1 MNQIEKLIE
10 ELCPNGVEYK
20 PLGELGTFSRGGGLQ
35 KKDFTESGVGCIH
48 YGQIYTH
55 YGIWATETKSFV
67 SSLTFSKAKKAQPGD
82 IIIADTS
89 ENDEDLCK
97 AVAWLGEDSVAVS
110 NHTLIF
116 TTELNPKFVSYFLR
130 SLPFQKQKRKF
141 VFGTKVRSIS
151 GTNMGRI
158 LLPCPPLE
166 IQQEIVKILDTFQ
179 SLEAELEA
187 ELEARKK
194 QYEFY
199 RDQLLT
205 FTERERVRWVTL
217 NETGSFYGGLTGK
230 RKEDF
235 ANGSHN
241 FISYKQIYSNISI
254 SSEGNSRVAIHPNEH
269 QNEVHFGDILFTGS
283 SESREEAGFTAVV
296 TQEFQKPTYLNSFSI
311 GFRPSDE
318 YARQLNPEFTKFLFR
333 CQSVRNQ
340 IMKAAN
346 GVTRFNVSKQRLGMI
361 KVPIPPLEEQQRIVN
376 ILDKFDALVNDLTSG
391 LPAEIEAR
399 RKQYEYYRDQLLTFK
414 ELAA

>member
-10 ELCPNGVEYK
+10 ELCPDGVEYK
-20 PLGELGTFSRGGGLQ
+20 PLGEVGTFSRGGGVQ
-35 KKDFTESGVGCIH
+35 KKDFTESGIGCIH

-55 YGIWATETKSFV
+55 YGISATETKSFV

-151 GTNMGRI
+151 GTNMGKI

-194 QYEFY
+194 QIGFY
-199 RDQLLT
+199 RDTLIHTDSHPLIKFEDIAEFRYGLT
-205 FTERERVRWVTL
+205 ATAQ
-217 NETGSFYGGLTGK
+217 ETGSYRFLRITDIDGNGK
-230 RKEDF
+230 IR
-235 ANGSHN
+235 N
-241 FISYKQIYSNISI
+241 
-254 SSEGNSRVAIHPNEH
+254 
-269 QNEVHFGDILFTGS
+269 
-283 SESREEAGFTAVV
+283 
-296 TQEFQKPTYLNSFSI
+296 QE
-311 GFRPSDE
+311 R
-318 YARQLNPEFTKFLFR
+318 KFLDRQVVEQKYVLSPGDLLIARTGASYGKCAITEGEEQAVYASFLIR
-333 CQSVRNQ
+333 MKVDEEIANPRFVWHFMQSNHYWQ
-340 IMKAAN
+340 QAN
-346 GVTRFNVSKQRLGMI
+346 FLVSKAGQPQFNANAI
-361 KVPIPPLEEQQRIVN
+361 KRVTIPVPPLEEQQRIVN

-414 ELAA
+414 ELSA

>member
-20 PLGELGTFSRGGGLQ
+20 PLGEVGTFSRGGGVQ

-67 SSLTFSKAKKAQPGD
+67 SSSTFSKAKKAQPGD

-199 RDQLLT
+199 RNQLLT
-205 FTERERVRWVTL
+205 FTERERVRWATL
-217 NETGSFYGGLTGK
+217 GEVSQRVSSGATPAKSNRGFYQGGKIPWLRTQEVVFNE
-230 RKEDF
+230 
-235 ANGSHN
+235 
-241 FISYKQIYSNISI
+241 IYSTNEFITEQAVAQTGAHWI
-254 SSEGNSRVAIHPNEH
+254 PENCLIVAIS
-269 QNEVHFGDILFTGS
+269 GAS
-283 SESREEAGFTAVV
+283 AGRCAVNKIPLTTNQHCCNIELDETAVNFKFAFYW
-296 TQEFQKPTYLNSFSI
+296 TAAHYEELKALGRGARSDLNSKI
-311 GFRPSDE
+311 
-318 YARQLNPEFTKFLFR
+318 
-333 CQSVRNQ
+333 
-340 IMKAAN
+340 
-346 GVTRFNVSKQRLGMI
+346 I
-361 KVPIPPLEEQQRIVN
+361 KNFPIPIPPLEEQQRIVN

>member
-10 ELCPNGVEYK
+10 ELCPNGVEHK
-20 PLGELGTFSRGGGLQ
+20 PLGEVGTFSRGGGLQ

-67 SSLTFSKAKKAQPGD
+67 SDDFAAKKRKMLPGD
-82 IIIADTS
+82 VFIATTS
-89 ENDEDLCK
+89 ENDEDLGK
-97 AVAWLGEDSVAVS
+97 ATAWLG
-110 NHTLIF
+110 
-116 TTELNPKFVSYFLR
+116 TEEIVTSGDGYVFRHSMNPKFVSYFFNSSLFHR
-130 SLPFQKQKRKF
+130 SIERWIT
-141 VFGTKVRSIS
+141 GTKVRRIS
-151 GTNMGRI
+151 SAAMSKVMA
-158 LLPCPPLE
+158 PCPPLE

-217 NETGSFYGGLTGK
+217 NEVAQRISSGGTPRSGTKEFY
-230 RKEDF
+230 
-235 ANGSHN
+235 NGS
-241 FISYKQIYSNISI
+241 IPWLRTQDIDYRDVYKTSASI
-254 SSEGNSRVAIHPNEH
+254 T
-269 QNEVHFGDILFTGS
+269 D
-283 SESREEAGFTAVV
+283 AG
-296 TQEFQKPTYLNSFSI
+296 LNSSSAKWVPENSVI
-311 GFRPSDE
+311 VAMYGATAAKVAVNKIPLTTNQACCNITVDSDIAHYRYVYHWIAKQYFILKNLGE
-318 YARQLNPEFTKFLFR
+318 GSQNNLNARK
-333 CQSVRNQ
+333 
-340 IMKAAN
+340 
-346 GVTRFNVSKQRLGMI
+346 I
-361 KVPIPPLEEQQRIVN
+361 KNFPIPIPPLEEQQRIVN

-399 RKQYEYYRDQLLTFK
+399 RSQYEHYRDNLFSF
-414 ELAA
+414 